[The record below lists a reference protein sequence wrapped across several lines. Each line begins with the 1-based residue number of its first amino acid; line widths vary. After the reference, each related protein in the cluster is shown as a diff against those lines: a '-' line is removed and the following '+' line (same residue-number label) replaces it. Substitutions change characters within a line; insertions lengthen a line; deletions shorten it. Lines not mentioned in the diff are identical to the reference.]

1 MIGLI
6 FIVAVGVIFG
16 LLFIVGMIFVYSGV
30 VKKRLHQRIIQR
42 TKDCIISGY
51 DNFINLWI
59 FGGIVLVNAANK
71 KIGCVAPE
79 GDWKEF
85 VVINYADLMIDH
97 KEEKNDEKSDKQPK
111 AD

>member
-1 MIGLI
+1 M
-6 FIVAVGVIFG
+6 
-16 LLFIVGMIFVYSGV
+16 
-30 VKKRLHQRIIQR
+30 
-42 TKDCIISGY
+42 
-51 DNFINLWI
+51 
-59 FGGIVLVNAANK
+59 VNAANK